1 MKSKLGLAIAITSEA
16 FKNKTDKGGVPYIMH
31 CWYVMEHAEGDD
43 DEKCAYMMHDLIED
57 TDENSPINYTLGL
70 LLDLGFS
77 NRTIEILGYMTHNP
91 EDTYDEYIA
100 IIGKDLSS
108 IKGKKAD
115 LKHNSCITRLK
126 GLRDKDFERIKKYNK
141 SYVYLTEQEKLFI

>member
-1 MKSKLGLAIAITSEA
+1 MKSMLGLAVAITAVA
-16 FKNKTDKGGVPYIMH
+16 FKDKVDKGGVPYIMH

-57 TDENSPINYTLGL
+57 TNQDSDINWTFGK
-70 LLDLGFS
+70 LLDVGFS
-77 NRTIEILGYMTHNP
+77 TRTVEILQYMTHDP
-91 EDTYDEYIA
+91 SDTYDEYIKKISEDQSA
-100 IIGKDLSS
+100 

-141 SYVYLTEQEKLFI
+141 AYVYLTSKQE